1 MTTKAKVSDLK
12 SPYPYMG
19 GKARVA
25 QMVWDRLGNVD
36 NYVEPFMGSMAML
49 LKRPPAHFDGKA
61 KKETVNDANHYV
73 VNFAR
78 AVKHVPD
85 AVAFWCDSPVM
96 EADLHARHRWLVV
109 SAQADEFRERMRVD
123 PDYFDPKIAGW
134 WCWGAACWIGGA
146 WCNDSFVTRNAMPQ
160 IDAAHG
166 VHRGPLIAQVPS
178 LTIANGGHRSLS
190 EQVPELSSGMGRGD
204 AASHTFSQQV
214 PELNHG
220 RGVTSTAYDDSI
232 PPGVELRKK
241 KVPEMLG
248 CRGDTTTQRGR
259 PQLTDAYGIG
269 GGGTRDARAAWLK
282 SWMRELSD
290 RLWQVRT
297 LYGHWNRAC
306 NSDSTVLRLG
316 TTGVFLDP
324 PYPTTRADTGEKS
337 RDAECYINDK
347 TQDLDKLRDEVL
359 EWCKEWGRHDSVRIA
374 LCCYEGDGYESLK
387 DLGWEVVAWQAAGGY
402 GNQRRKGG
410 KKNANASRER
420 IYFSPACIKP
430 KTERDLFSD
439 FDPNGE
445 TADEPELAT
454 A

>member
-1 MTTKAKVSDLK
+1 MTSEAKVSDLK

-25 QMVWDRLGNVD
+25 QLVWDRFGNVD

-49 LKRPPAHFDGKA
+49 LKRPPSHFDGA
-61 KKETVNDANHYV
+61 ARRETVNDANHYV

-78 AVKHVPD
+78 AVKHDPD

-96 EADLHARHRWLVV
+96 EADLHARHRWLVL
-109 SAQADEFRERMRVD
+109 SAQADEFREKMRVD
-123 PDYFDPKIAGW
+123 PDYYDPKIAGW

-146 WCNDSFVTRNAMPQ
+146 WCNDSFVTRKAMPQ
-160 IDAAHG
+160 IDVAHG
-166 VHRGPLIAQVPS
+166 VHRGPLTEQVPS
-178 LTIANGGHRSLS
+178 LTIANGEPRLLS
-190 EQVPELSSGMGRGD
+190 QQIPELQSSRGD
-204 AASHTFSQQV
+204 
-214 PELNHG
+214 
-220 RGVTSTAYDDSI
+220 TSTRYDDGI
-232 PPGVELRKK
+232 PAGEELRKK
-241 KVPEMLG
+241 KVPEMVG
-248 CRGDTTTQRGR
+248 NRGVTTITHGR
-259 PQLTDAYGIG
+259 PQLTDAYDIGRGVHASARVRDLSGGGVGVHGLG
-269 GGGTRDARAAWLK
+269 GGGTREARAGWLR

-290 RLWQVRT
+290 RLWTVRT

-316 TTGVFLDP
+316 VSGIFLDP

-359 EWCKEWGRHDSVRIA
+359 GWCLEWGRHDTVRIA
-374 LCCYEGDGYESLK
+374 LCCYEGDGYEGLK
-387 DLGWEVVAWQAAGGY
+387 DRGWDVVAWQAAGGY

-410 KKNANASRER
+410 KKNANAARER
-420 IYFSPACIKP
+420 IYFSPGCIRP
-430 KTERDLFSD
+430 VVERNLFSD
-439 FDPNGE
+439 FED
-445 TADEPELAT
+445 ADEPAEVT